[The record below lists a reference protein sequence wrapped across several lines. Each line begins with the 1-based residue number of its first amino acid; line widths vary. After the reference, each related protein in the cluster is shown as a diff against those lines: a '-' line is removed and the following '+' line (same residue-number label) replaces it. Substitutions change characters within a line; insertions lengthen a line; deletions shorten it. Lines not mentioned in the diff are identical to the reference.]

1 MRDIIIDIREE
12 HELKRERI
20 SDIQD
25 NYVVYHIPQRFIG
38 FNEKWIKE
46 YSKKEKV
53 YILCKSGKRSKK
65 IKETYF
71 KNEPNVIVLDGG
83 IDNIQSYFN
92 DTQIQKNESKFHFAP
107 QQYMMMMFILILLV
121 ILYLHYSSIPK
132 IIFYSFILFVIFFIL
147 IQILTRSCLLTR
159 FIPLYKDS
167 AFLGSS

>member
-20 SDIQD
+20 GGIQD

-53 YILCKSGKRSKK
+53 YILCKSGKRAKK
-65 IKETYF
+65 IKDTYF

-83 IDNIQSYFN
+83 IDNLQTYFG
-92 DTQIQKNESKFHFAP
+92 DIQIQKNESKFHFAP
-107 QQYMMMMFILILLV
+107 QQYMMMMFILILIV

-167 AFLGSS
+167 SF